1 MDAWGRQGRGQ
12 VRAGE
17 GRAEE
22 GALGMES
29 QPLLPL
35 PAPSP
40 EGGGASR
47 YRYVALYVRVG
58 LNVV

>member
-1 MDAWGRQGRGQ
+1 M
-12 VRAGE
+12 RAGE